1 LRSLIAFVVALA
13 VAGAAF
19 GAAREHVIQGDKS
32 AGGILIGR
40 STPPQV
46 RKLFGAPSAI
56 QTAAMGK
63 TCKQNWKSASLVVE
77 FFTFETNPCIKGVA
91 LVVTVTGRVAW
102 RTALGLRVGDPAA
115 RVRALYPRARL
126 RNGGPGDSGYWLVTR
141 QICKEVGGGQYP
153 GLLAR
158 MNAGKVSALV
168 ARITVC
174 D

>member
-1 LRSLIAFVVALA
+1 MVALT
-13 VAGAAF
+13 VAGAAA

-40 STPPQV
+40 STPSQV
-46 RKLFGAPSAI
+46 RQLFGAPSAV

-63 TCKQNWKSASLVVE
+63 TCKESWKNAGLVVE
-77 FFTFETNPCIKGVA
+77 FFTFETNPCLKGVA

-102 RTALGLRVGDPAA
+102 RTGLGLRVGDTAA
-115 RVRALYPRARL
+115 RVRKFYPRAPL
-126 RNGGPGDSGYWLVTR
+126 KTGIPGDNGYWLVTR
-141 QICKEVGGGQYP
+141 KICAEVGGGSYP

-158 MNAGKVSALV
+158 MKAGKVSALV
-168 ARITVC
+168 ARIAVC

>member
-1 LRSLIAFVVALA
+1 MVALA
-13 VAGAAF
+13 IAGAAL
-19 GAAREHVIQGDKS
+19 GAAREHVIRGDKS

-63 TCKQNWKSASLVVE
+63 TCKENWKSARLVVE

-91 LVVTVTGRVAW
+91 LVVTVTGRAAW
-102 RTALGLRVGDPAA
+102 RTTLGLRVGDPAA
-115 RVRALYPRARL
+115 RVRKLYPRAPL
-126 RNGGPGDSGYWLVTR
+126 KTGIPGDNGYWLVTR
-141 QICKEVGGGQYP
+141 KICAEVGGGQYA

-158 MNAGKVSALV
+158 MKAGKVSALV
-168 ARITVC
+168 ARIAVC